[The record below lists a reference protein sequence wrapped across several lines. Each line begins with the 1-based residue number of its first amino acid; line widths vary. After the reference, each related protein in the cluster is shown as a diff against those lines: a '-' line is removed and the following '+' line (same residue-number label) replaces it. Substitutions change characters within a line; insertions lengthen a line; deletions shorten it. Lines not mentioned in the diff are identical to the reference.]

1 MNRRTFLTAS
11 AAAVGSLA
19 GCAGGES
26 APESTP
32 RSMDSPRPTGTPP
45 YYEGVDLP
53 DGVYVQ
59 PFENAMSMQG
69 RAEAGPYRIALM
81 YAAPHRFWLV
91 EDDRA
96 SERPIRPADD
106 LHLMA
111 VVWDAETG
119 QVVPETGLSVE
130 IVRDG
135 ETVSEE
141 VIYPML
147 SQSMGF
153 HYGGN
158 FILDG
163 DGRYEVEVTVG
174 GLPIRAT
181 GDFEGRFDA
190 PQSATLSLS
199 FTESEREA
207 VAVERLEEY
216 GERGAASPTR
226 MDALPSPLTVEDVPG
241 EALDTASTHDAE
253 VVPTVLDGDAAP
265 VGDRYL
271 AAYLRTP
278 YNRMAIPGAAW
289 SATVRRG
296 GGVLTEVDL
305 RRTFD
310 PEVGYHYGAE
320 LSTALRA
327 GDEVVFTPATPP
339 QVARHEG
346 YERAFLELESVSF
359 TV

>member
-1 MNRRTFLTAS
+1 MNRRTFLATS
-11 AAAVGSLA
+11 AAVVGSLA

-26 APESTP
+26 TTESTP
-32 RSMDSPRPTGTPP
+32 RQTPSPRPTGTPP

-69 RAEAGPYRIALM
+69 RAEVGPYRVALM

-91 EDDRA
+91 EGDRA

-111 VVWDAETG
+111 VVWDGETG
-119 QVVPETGLSVE
+119 VVVPETGLSVE
-130 IVRDG
+130 IARNGD
-135 ETVSEE
+135 TVSEE

-163 DGRYEVEVTVG
+163 DGTYEVDVTVG

-181 GDFEGRFDA
+181 GAFEGRFES
-190 PQSATLSLS
+190 PQSATISLS
-199 FTESEREA
+199 FTEAEREA
-207 VAVERLEEY
+207 VSVERLEAY
-216 GERGAASPTR
+216 GGRGAASPSR
-226 MDALPSPLTVEDVPG
+226 MDALPSPLTIEEVRG
-241 EALDTASTHDAE
+241 EALGTASTHDAE
-253 VVPTVLDGDAAP
+253 VVPTVLDGADAP
-265 VGDRYL
+265 VGERYL
-271 AAYLRTP
+271 AVYLRTP
-278 YNRMAIPGAAW
+278 YNRMAILGAAW
-289 SATVRRG
+289 SATVRRSG
-296 GGVLTEVDL
+296 EVLTEMDL

-320 LSTALRA
+320 LSTTLRA
-327 GDEVVFTPATPP
+327 GDEVVLTPVTPP
-339 QVARHEG
+339 QVARH
-346 YERAFLELESVSF
+346 
-359 TV
+359 

>member
-11 AAAVGSLA
+11 AAVVGSLA
-19 GCAGGES
+19 GCTGGES

-32 RSMDSPRPTGTPP
+32 RQTQSPRPTGTPP

-69 RAEAGPYRIALM
+69 QAEAGPYRVALM

-91 EDDRA
+91 EGDRA

-106 LHLMA
+106 IHLMA
-111 VVWDAETG
+111 TVWDSETG
-119 QVVPETGLSVE
+119 VVVPETGLSVE
-130 IVRDG
+130 ISRGG
-135 ETVSEE
+135 EPVSEE

-163 DGRYEVEVTVG
+163 DGTYEVEVTVG

-181 GDFEGRFDA
+181 GAFEGRFES

-216 GERGAASPTR
+216 GERGAASPSR

-241 EALDTASTHDAE
+241 EALGTASTHDAE

-278 YNRMAIPGAAW
+278 YNRLAIPGAAW

-296 GGVLTEVDL
+296 GEALTELDL

-310 PEVGYHYGAE
+310 PGMGYHYGAE
-320 LSTALRA
+320 LSTALRP
-327 GDEVVFTPATPP
+327 GDEVVLTPVTPP

-346 YERAFLELESVSF
+346 YERAFLEVNPVSV

>member
-11 AAAVGSLA
+11 AALAGSLA

-26 APESTP
+26 TPESTP
-32 RSMDSPRPTGTPP
+32 RPTNTPRPTGTPP

-59 PFENAMSMQG
+59 PFENARSMQG
-69 RAEAGPYRIALM
+69 SAEAGPYRVALM

-91 EDDRA
+91 EGDRA

-106 LHLMA
+106 IHLMA

-119 QVVPETGLSVE
+119 VVVPETGLSVE
-130 IVRDG
+130 ISRGG
-135 ETVSEE
+135 ETVSEA

-158 FILDG
+158 VILDG
-163 DGRYEVEVTVG
+163 DGTYEVEVTVG
-174 GLPIRAT
+174 GIPIRAT

-190 PQSATLSLS
+190 PQSATIDLS
-199 FTESEREA
+199 FTEAEGEA

-216 GERGAASPTR
+216 GERGAASPSR
-226 MDALPSPLTVEDVPG
+226 MDSLPSPLTVEGVPG
-241 EALDTASTHDAE
+241 DRLGTATKHDAE
-253 VVPTVLDGDAAP
+253 VVPTVIEGEAAP

-278 YNRMAIPGAAW
+278 YNRLAIPAAGW

-296 GGVLTEVDL
+296 GDVLTEFDL
-305 RRTFD
+305 QRTFD

-327 GDEVVFTPATPP
+327 GDEVVLTPVTPP

-346 YERAFLELESVSF
+346 YERAFLDLEAVSF
-359 TV
+359 VV